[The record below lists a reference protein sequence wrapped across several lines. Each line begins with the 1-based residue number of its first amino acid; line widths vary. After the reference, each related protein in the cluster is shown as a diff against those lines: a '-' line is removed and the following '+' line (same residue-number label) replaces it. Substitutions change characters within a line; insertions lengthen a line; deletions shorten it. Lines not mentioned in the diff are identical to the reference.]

1 MVTMVIR
8 VQGSGQYRLQ
18 EDAVAG
24 LNKLDTTL
32 QEAVRTKDENA
43 ATTTLIAMIDFV
55 QKQGKP
61 VSDEEV
67 IPSDAILPADTLT
80 YEEIMAVLKEDG
92 LIPG

>member
-1 MVTMVIR
+1 MVIR

-18 EDAVAG
+18 EDAVNG
-24 LNKLDTTL
+24 LNMLDTTL
-32 QEAVRTKDENA
+32 QEAVRTQDEKA
-43 ATTTLIAMIDFV
+43 ATSTLIAMIDFV

-61 VSDEEV
+61 VADDEV
-67 IPSDAILPADTLT
+67 IPSDAILPPDTLT

>member
-1 MVTMVIR
+1 MVIR

-18 EDAVAG
+18 EDAVNG

-32 QEAVRTKDENA
+32 QEAVRTQDENA

-55 QKQGKP
+55 QKQGDP
-61 VSDEEV
+61 VSDDEV
-67 IPSDAILPADTLT
+67 IPSDAILPPDTLT

>member
-1 MVTMVIR
+1 MVIR

-18 EDAVAG
+18 EDAVNG
-24 LNKLDTTL
+24 LNKLDTSL
-32 QEAVRTKDENA
+32 QEAVRTRDEKA

-55 QKQGKP
+55 QKQGQP
-61 VSDEEV
+61 VSNEEV
-67 IPSDAILPADTLT
+67 IPSDAILPPDTLT